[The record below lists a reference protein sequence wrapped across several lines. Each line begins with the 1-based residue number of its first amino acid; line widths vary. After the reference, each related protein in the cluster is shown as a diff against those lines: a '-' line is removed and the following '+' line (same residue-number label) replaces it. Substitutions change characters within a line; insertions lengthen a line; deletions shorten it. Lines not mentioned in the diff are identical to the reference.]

1 MMGAVRIPRHFHFV
15 WLRPRREP
23 LPLPWYLALASCFAV
38 NRPERVSLYILEE
51 PTGELWERIKDRLDV
66 QRVALV
72 PAVEAV
78 PATSPLKR
86 FRWAHHADFIRLDKL
101 LDHGGVYADLDTLFV
116 SPIPERLFA
125 ERFVIGHEAPV
136 DGRPSLSNCL
146 MLAEPG
152 SELVRRWRGEMEAA
166 FDGRSWTGHSCELVT
181 RLCAERP
188 DLCHVEPLR
197 TFSAFEH
204 TVAGVRRLMTGMDK
218 DLDGIA
224 SVHLCAHTWWSWDVV
239 WRTSLFG
246 AMLTPDWIR
255 AVDTTYTTLA
265 RPHLPPGPSPSP
277 ARATALRAALRLVH
291 ATDALLDRTER
302 PRAEALR
309 RVRPLVL
316 PLVHALRRA
325 RAGRG

>member
-1 MMGAVRIPRHFHFV
+1 MPRIPRHFHFV

-38 NRPERVSLYILEE
+38 NAPERVSLYVLEE
-51 PTGELWERIKDRLDV
+51 PVGDLWDRIKGRLDM
-66 QRVALV
+66 QRVALR
-72 PAVEAV
+72 PEVEAV
-78 PATSPLKR
+78 PATSPLRR

-116 SPIPERLFA
+116 RPLPERLFD

-152 SELVRRWRGEMEAA
+152 SELVARWRRAMSAA
-166 FDGRSWTGHSCELVT
+166 FDGRSWTGHSCELIT
-181 RLCAERP
+181 RLVDQHPELA
-188 DLCHVEPLR
+188 HVEPMR
-197 TFSAFEH
+197 SFSAFEH
-204 TVAGVRRLMTGMDK
+204 TVAGVRRLMTGRDP
-218 DLDGIA
+218 DLDGVL

-265 RPHLPPGPSPSP
+265 RPHLPPGPPPSRT
-277 ARATALRAALRLVH
+277 RAAALRGLLRLVR
-291 ATDALLDRTER
+291 ATDAALDRTER
-302 PRAEALR
+302 PRAELLR

-316 PLVHALRRA
+316 PLVHAARRLRS
-325 RAGRG
+325 G